1 MGQKIHPYGFRVGIS
16 KPWRSN
22 WFAEKGN
29 YADSALEDH
38 KIREFLEE
46 SLSTAGLKEIMIE
59 RSVKNL
65 DITLKVS
72 RPGLVIGRKG
82 SGIQQLEKDLRKLT
96 DSDIRITVEEIKT
109 PELEAK
115 LVAEYI
121 SRQMQRRVPYR
132 RVIKSAIR
140 SAMDKGAK
148 GIKIRVS
155 GVLSGSN
162 TISRS
167 EVYSEGSIPTQTLR
181 ANIDYAQHHCK
192 LLFGTIGIKVWIYKG
207 EEEIK

>member
-1 MGQKIHPYGFRVGIS
+1 MGQKIHPYGFRVGVS

-22 WFAEKGN
+22 WFADRGQ
-29 YADSALEDH
+29 YADLALEDH

-46 SLSTAGLKEIMIE
+46 RLFNAGLKEIMIK
-59 RSVKNL
+59 RSVNEL
-65 DITLKVS
+65 DIILKVS
-72 RPGLVIGRKG
+72 RPGLVIGRGG
-82 SGIQQLEKDLRKLT
+82 SGIQQLEQDLRDFTK
-96 DSDIRITVEEIKT
+96 SKIKMTVEEIKT

-121 SRQMQRRVPYR
+121 SRQIKRRMPYR
-132 RVIKSAIR
+132 RTIKSAIR
-140 SAMDKGAK
+140 SGMDKGAK

-155 GVLSGSN
+155 GVLSGGN
-162 TISRS
+162 TIARS

-207 EEEIK
+207 EEDIS

>member
-1 MGQKIHPYGFRVGIS
+1 M
-16 KPWRSN
+16 
-22 WFAEKGN
+22 
-29 YADSALEDH
+29 EDH
-38 KIREFLEE
+38 KIREFINEE
-46 SLSTAGLKEIMIE
+46 LSTAGLKEIIIK
-59 RSVKNL
+59 RSVNDL

-109 PELEAK
+109 PELEAR

-121 SRQMQRRVPYR
+121 GRQMHRRVPYR

-140 SAMDKGAK
+140 SGMDKGAK

-192 LLFGTIGIKVWIYKG
+192 LLYGTVGVKVWIYKG

>member
-22 WFAEKGN
+22 WFSERDS
-29 YADSALEDH
+29 YADHALEDH
-38 KIREFLEE
+38 KIRQFL
-46 SLSTAGLKEIMIE
+46 SARLSTAGLKEIIIE
-59 RSVKNL
+59 REVKEI

-82 SGIQQLEKDLRKLT
+82 SGIQQLEKDLRDLT
-96 DSDIRITVEEIKT
+96 DAKIKLTVEEIKT

-115 LVAEYI
+115 LVAEYLD
-121 SRQMQRRVPYR
+121 RQIKRRMPYR

-148 GIKIRVS
+148 GIKIRIS
-155 GVLSGSN
+155 GVLSGGN
-162 TISRS
+162 TIARS

-192 LLFGTIGIKVWIYKG
+192 MLFGTIGIKVWIYKG
-207 EEEIK
+207 EEEI